1 MTYNHT
7 IYAVLGALTT
17 DCRTGYAIKQLIDR
31 SLSHFWKISYGQIYP
46 ALKQL
51 VADDLARIEQI
62 TEEGKPQR
70 NEYKLTEKGS
80 DVLKKW
86 LEKPIEHIPTEK
98 NEVLFKLFFARHLPL
113 ENTIRHLREYK
124 KMLQTQ
130 YNTYNDIERMLKER
144 RAGDTD
150 LIYWLITLDYGK
162 RTTKAA
168 IEWAEVTLDKFSKR
182 E

>member
-17 DCRTGYAIKQLIDR
+17 GCRTGYAIKQLIDQ
-31 SLSHFWKISYGQIYP
+31 SLNHFWKISYGQIYP

-51 VADDLARIEQI
+51 VIDDLATIEQVS
-62 TEEGKPQR
+62 EEGKPQR
-70 NEYKLTEKGS
+70 NEYQLTKKGK

-86 LEKPIEHIPTEK
+86 LEKPIEQIHTEK
-98 NEVLFKLFFARHLPL
+98 NEVLFKLFFARHLPV
-113 ENTIRHLREYK
+113 ENTLLHLREYK
-124 KMLQTQ
+124 KRLQAQ
-130 YNTYNDIERMLKER
+130 YTTYEGIEKLLKEHYNE
-144 RAGDTD
+144 DTD

-162 RTTKAA
+162 RTTEAA
-168 IEWAEVTLDKFSKR
+168 MEWAEVTLDKFSEK